1 MSRKSYPNVNAA
13 NQYARDVVR
22 GKIVACQFVIQA
34 CQRHLDDLMEE
45 KSKSFRYRFDKDLAE
60 RAAKFI
66 QLLPHT
72 KGEWAFKRMP
82 ITLEPWQLF
91 VICCAFGW
99 VNKGTRLR
107 RFREVYTEI
116 PRKNG
121 KSAIS
126 AGVALYCFA
135 CDNEFGA
142 EVYSGATTEK
152 QAWEVFR
159 PARLMCKRTPMLTEA
174 FGIEV
179 NASNMNRPEDGA
191 RFEPLI
197 GNPGD
202 GSSPHCAVVDEYH
215 EHATDA
221 LYTTMLTG
229 MGARRQPLMWA
240 ITTAGYNIEGPCY
253 DKRREVIEM
262 LNGSVPNDELFGIIY
277 TVDEGD
283 DWTDP
288 QVLEKANPNI
298 GVSVYREFLL
308 SQQQRAK
315 NNARL
320 ANVFKTKHLNI
331 WVSARSAYFNLV
343 SWQSCENK
351 SLTLEQFEGQPCILA
366 FDLARKLDM
375 NSMARLYT
383 REIDGKT
390 HYYSVAPRFWVPYDT
405 VYSVEKNEDRRTAE
419 RFQKW
424 VEMGVL
430 TVTDGAEVDYRY
442 ILEEAKAANKISPVS
457 ESPIDPFGATG
468 LSHDLADED
477 LNPIT
482 IIQNYTNMSDPMKE
496 LEAAIES
503 GRFHHDGNPIMTW
516 CIGNVVGKTI
526 PGNDDVVKPVKE
538 QAENKIDGAVA
549 LIMAVVR
556 ENPELV
562 KTIAKIGL
570 ALLTVGAAAGS
581 LSRIMK
587 VLGGVMNMTPAKGLI
602 ALLVGGAYLI
612 IDNWETVGPVIKK
625 VWHVVDETAQV
636 MGGWETVLKAIA
648 LFMAT
653 KWVADV
659 TKSIT
664 AVTREMRTLGK
675 VSAETGLMGKG
686 RGFIGK
692 AGVYGFLGTLMYEPV
707 KDTLESVVPE
717 DTVNWLDNKGLFL
730 ASDWTP
736 FFDRKEYEQYQASLS
751 QYKPNVPLLNPSS
764 SMTQHSELKV
774 TFENAPPGM
783 KIIDVPG
790 KADPLMKITHD
801 VGYSPFRFPR

>member
-34 CQRHLDDLMEE
+34 CQRHLDDLMAE

-99 VNKGTRLR
+99 VNKGSRLR

-262 LNGSVPNDELFGIIY
+262 LNGSVTAGDQFNQQHITLAGYEKDTQTPADELAASRTARAAVFIRN
-277 TVDEGD
+277 
-283 DWTDP
+283 DP
-288 QVLEKANPNI
+288 ARPTQTGELVGMLPAPKGKRFTMTEQQT
-298 GVSVYREFLL
+298 LL
-308 SQQQRAK
+308 SHGVATAYVESGVLRIQRDVTTYRK
-315 NNARL
+315 NAYGVADNSYL
-320 ANVFKTKHLNI
+320 DSETLHT
-331 WVSARSAYFNLV
+331 SAYVL
-343 SWQSCENK
+343 
-351 SLTLEQFEGQPCILA
+351 
-366 FDLARKLDM
+366 RKL
-375 NSMARLYT
+375 
-383 REIDGKT
+383 K
-390 HYYSVAPRFWVPYDT
+390 SV
-405 VYSVEKNEDRRTAE
+405 
-419 RFQKW
+419 
-424 VEMGVL
+424 
-430 TVTDGAEVDYRY
+430 
-442 ILEEAKAANKISPVS
+442 
-457 ESPIDPFGATG
+457 
-468 LSHDLADED
+468 
-477 LNPIT
+477 IT
-482 IIQNYTNMSDPMKE
+482 SKY
-496 LEAAIES
+496 
-503 GRFHHDGNPIMTW
+503 GRH
-516 CIGNVVGKTI
+516 K
-526 PGNDDVVKPVKE
+526 
-538 QAENKIDGAVA
+538 
-549 LIMAVVR
+549 
-556 ENPELV
+556 
-562 KTIAKIGL
+562 
-570 ALLTVGAAAGS
+570 
-581 LSRIMK
+581 
-587 VLGGVMNMTPAKGLI
+587 
-602 ALLVGGAYLI
+602 
-612 IDNWETVGPVIKK
+612 
-625 VWHVVDETAQV
+625 
-636 MGGWETVLKAIA
+636 
-648 LFMAT
+648 
-653 KWVADV
+653 
-659 TKSIT
+659 
-664 AVTREMRTLGK
+664 
-675 VSAETGLMGKG
+675 
-686 RGFIGK
+686 
-692 AGVYGFLGTLMYEPV
+692 
-707 KDTLESVVPE
+707 
-717 DTVNWLDNKGLFL
+717 L
-730 ASDWTP
+730 ASDGTRFGPGQAIVTP
-736 FFDRKEYEQYQASLS
+736 AVIKGELLATYRQLERAGIVENYELFKQYLVVERDASDPNRLNTLFPPDYVNQLRVFAVVNQFRL
-751 QYKPNVPLLNPSS
+751 QY
-764 SMTQHSELKV
+764 SE
-774 TFENAPPGM
+774 ESA
-783 KIIDVPG
+783 
-790 KADPLMKITHD
+790 
-801 VGYSPFRFPR
+801 

>member
-34 CQRHLDDLMEE
+34 CQRHLDDLMAE

-343 SWQSCENK
+343 SWQSCEDK

-375 NSMARLYT
+375 NSMARLYI

-526 PGNDDVVKPVKE
+526 PGTRGNPQTGTPATDLDDDYFDMLQEELCSVVE
-538 QAENKIDGAVA
+538 ASGASLEKGRHDQLLTA
-549 LIMAVVR
+549 LR
-556 ENPELV
+556 
-562 KTIAKIGL
+562 
-570 ALLTVGAAAGS
+570 ALL
-581 LSRIMK
+581 LSRKNPFGDIKADGDMA
-587 VLGGVMNMTPAKGLI
+587 LGQALSNLGLTGDFISGVTRNS
-602 ALLVGGAYLI
+602 YLI
-612 IDNWETVGPVIKK
+612 IPVKYPATVTHIIIQFG
-625 VWHVVDETAQV
+625 VVNVVANSDTTV
-636 MGGWETVLKAIA
+636 PFPIPFPSGGTVLIPVAAYSPGSGVLNTVSGVISGNNAIFRSA
-648 LFMAT
+648 VST
-653 KWVADV
+653 TINWVA
-659 TKSIT
+659 
-664 AVTREMRTLGK
+664 
-675 VSAETGLMGKG
+675 
-686 RGFIGK
+686 IG
-692 AGVYGFLGTLMYEPV
+692 A
-707 KDTLESVVPE
+707 
-717 DTVNWLDNKGLFL
+717 
-730 ASDWTP
+730 
-736 FFDRKEYEQYQASLS
+736 
-751 QYKPNVPLLNPSS
+751 
-764 SMTQHSELKV
+764 
-774 TFENAPPGM
+774 
-783 KIIDVPG
+783 
-790 KADPLMKITHD
+790 
-801 VGYSPFRFPR
+801 

>member
-34 CQRHLDDLMEE
+34 CQRHLDDLMAE

-262 LNGSVPNDELFGIIY
+262 LNGSVTEQQ
-277 TVDEGD
+277 T
-283 DWTDP
+283 
-288 QVLEKANPNI
+288 
-298 GVSVYREFLL
+298 LL
-308 SQQQRAK
+308 SHGVATAYVESGVLRIQRDVTTYRK
-315 NNARL
+315 NAYGVADNSYL
-320 ANVFKTKHLNI
+320 DSETLHT
-331 WVSARSAYFNLV
+331 SAYVL
-343 SWQSCENK
+343 
-351 SLTLEQFEGQPCILA
+351 
-366 FDLARKLDM
+366 RKL
-375 NSMARLYT
+375 
-383 REIDGKT
+383 K
-390 HYYSVAPRFWVPYDT
+390 SV
-405 VYSVEKNEDRRTAE
+405 
-419 RFQKW
+419 
-424 VEMGVL
+424 
-430 TVTDGAEVDYRY
+430 
-442 ILEEAKAANKISPVS
+442 
-457 ESPIDPFGATG
+457 
-468 LSHDLADED
+468 
-477 LNPIT
+477 IT
-482 IIQNYTNMSDPMKE
+482 SKY
-496 LEAAIES
+496 
-503 GRFHHDGNPIMTW
+503 GRH
-516 CIGNVVGKTI
+516 K
-526 PGNDDVVKPVKE
+526 
-538 QAENKIDGAVA
+538 
-549 LIMAVVR
+549 
-556 ENPELV
+556 
-562 KTIAKIGL
+562 
-570 ALLTVGAAAGS
+570 
-581 LSRIMK
+581 
-587 VLGGVMNMTPAKGLI
+587 
-602 ALLVGGAYLI
+602 
-612 IDNWETVGPVIKK
+612 
-625 VWHVVDETAQV
+625 
-636 MGGWETVLKAIA
+636 
-648 LFMAT
+648 
-653 KWVADV
+653 
-659 TKSIT
+659 
-664 AVTREMRTLGK
+664 
-675 VSAETGLMGKG
+675 
-686 RGFIGK
+686 
-692 AGVYGFLGTLMYEPV
+692 
-707 KDTLESVVPE
+707 
-717 DTVNWLDNKGLFL
+717 L
-730 ASDWTP
+730 ASDGTRFGPGQAIVTP
-736 FFDRKEYEQYQASLS
+736 AVIKGELLATYRQLERAGIVENYALFKQYLVVERDASDPNRLNTLFPPDYVNQLRVFAVVNQFRL
-751 QYKPNVPLLNPSS
+751 QY
-764 SMTQHSELKV
+764 SE
-774 TFENAPPGM
+774 ESA
-783 KIIDVPG
+783 
-790 KADPLMKITHD
+790 
-801 VGYSPFRFPR
+801 